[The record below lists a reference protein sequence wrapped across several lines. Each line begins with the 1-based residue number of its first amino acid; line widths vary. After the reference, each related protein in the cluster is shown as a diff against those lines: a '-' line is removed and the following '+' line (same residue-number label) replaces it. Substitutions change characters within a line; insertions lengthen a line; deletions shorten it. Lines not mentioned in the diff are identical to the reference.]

1 MALKATDQ
9 DTSATEPS
17 HTGTQSFFDAVLDI
31 EALAKQQGV
40 CPVTDVE
47 ALLGDFWPE
56 DETADQFIMA
66 VRSWRDEHHEE
77 GTG

>member
-1 MALKATDQ
+1 MGSKATDQ
-9 DTSATEPS
+9 DTLATEPS

-40 CPVTDVE
+40 CPVTDLE

-56 DETADQFIMA
+56 DETPDQFIST
-66 VRSWRDEHHEE
+66 VRQWREE
-77 GTG
+77 AE